1 MNEKGDII
9 ATFIGLKKKKKTTT
23 NYPYMGV
30 LR

>member
-1 MNEKGDII
+1 MNEKGDVI
-9 ATFIGLKKKKKTTT
+9 ATFIGLKKKKTTT